1 MSQAFCQTTDVLSM
15 EKSFKIGIAIYL
27 TIAAGLTQ
35 AQTPQAL
42 PSFDKVIA
50 SPHVRVVLVA
60 GEQEGI
66 QLMYQNV
73 APEKVNYAVRRKTLR
88 IYLDDARITDK
99 QRTWNEDGHEY
110 KKPIYDRDVNVTA
123 YITYRQLKILQIRGE
138 EEATCQDDLISD
150 AFRLRVYGQA
160 TVTLASLKT
169 NVLKANLY
177 GENKVTILSGR
188 ADKQRFRIYGENQL
202 DTENLTGKM
211 VSAHAYG
218 DSQLRVYASNR
229 MGVMAFGES
238 NIRYAGG
245 ASLHKGLVI
254 GEVTIQRME

>member
-1 MSQAFCQTTDVLSM
+1 
-15 EKSFKIGIAIYL
+15 
-27 TIAAGLTQ
+27 
-35 AQTPQAL
+35 
-42 PSFDKVIA
+42 
-50 SPHVRVVLVA
+50 
-60 GEQEGI
+60 
-66 QLMYQNV
+66 
-73 APEKVNYAVRRKTLR
+73 
-88 IYLDDARITDK
+88 
-99 QRTWNEDGHEY
+99 
-110 KKPIYDRDVNVTA
+110 VTA
-123 YITYRQLKILQIRGE
+123 YITYRQLKSLQIRGE
-138 EEATCQDDLISD
+138 EEATCQDELISD
-150 AFRLRVYGQA
+150 VFRLRVYGQA

-169 NVLKANLY
+169 NVLKAKLY

-238 NIRYAGG
+238 NIQYAGG

-254 GEVTIQRME
+254 GEVTIQRTE